1 VKLAG
6 LEHVV
11 DRDRI
16 VVFDR
21 ADRGLASGA
30 GLDPSVF
37 AGEFAV
43 RSGGRHL
50 II

>member
-1 VKLAG
+1 MSSIATGSLCLTAP
-6 LEHVV
+6 
-11 DRDRI
+11 I
-16 VVFDR
+16 AVF
-21 ADRGLASGA
+21 ASGA

-43 RSGGRHL
+43 RSGGLHL